1 MARIPFKVSA
11 RTAKL
16 IGQENFSNPEGA
28 IIELVK
34 NCYDADA
41 ENCIVIFDTKFE
53 GVPDSLSS
61 ADFQKYAKQN
71 KPVSS
76 SYKLKAG
83 KYTLLTKLTD
93 ERISSLTE
101 FFSGF
106 NSIYVIDNGHGMTSE
121 VIQNHWMEIGT
132 GNKEFQYVS
141 EDGRIKTGAKGIG
154 RFALDRLGR
163 LSEMFTAPKGKKS
176 KCSHWKMD
184 WKQFDSPNKVI
195 SDIEA
200 EVEEVEWNLNE
211 WLLDNFKSNS
221 AVQKIIK
228 SKKFINGTVI
238 KISHLNDVWESN
250 GLTGI
255 YKSLE
260 ALIPPKELDI
270 PFSVHFFHLQQPK
283 LYGEVE
289 TAYFNDYDYKI
300 TAEYNSEDLTVEIKM
315 SRNELDL
322 KKVKKEFSHI
332 FKKAVHPYDL
342 KTLEKKE
349 FVIPTSANELLK
361 WKESATNIRTLKK
374 LGDFTFTFY
383 YLKNQVSNKED
394 YPFKDVNSKER
405 RAIIDKFGGI
415 KIYRD
420 SFRVRPYGDL
430 GNDWL
435 KLGERAAISPA
446 GAGQR
451 IGDWRVRPNQIAGLI
466 KISRIKNSHLIDKS
480 DRGSLVENESFE
492 VLKNLVIAIINEF
505 EVDRTKI
512 LHPFYNE
519 IQAQVE
525 RKRKEEIQ
533 KEAEKL
539 ADKILEERSKVEEKI
554 YGNKPDLFKSKK
566 TEEERTAYKKVIE
579 KGLSKFEKPE
589 QKEAE
594 IAQVRTLASLGL
606 IVSSF
611 AHELKTIK
619 NNFEDINALEKI
631 YTNIVPD
638 EKKKTVNYKD
648 GVNIIALLKE
658 ENEKIA
664 HWVDYSLTAIRKDK
678 RKRGSI
684 KFDKY
689 FAGLCKN
696 WKTVFENRNVNIEI
710 KKQVRKAYSFRA
722 FEMDL
727 NTVFNN
733 LISNSIDSF
742 NSLKTIRERRISIS
756 YGIVKNNI
764 QIIYSDNGGG
774 IPKVFAKDKDKIF
787 LPFTTSKKDRAG
799 NDIGTGL
806 GMYLVKNVISDNN
819 GSVEIMES
827 KPGFQLKIELPTRT
841 SKK

>member
-1 MARIPFKVSA
+1 MAKIPFKVSA

-41 ENCIVIFDTKFE
+41 KNCIVIADIKFE
-53 GVPDSLSS
+53 GVPDILSS
-61 ADFQKYAKQN
+61 SDFQKYSQHNSLIKSCYILKGNKYILSPKSNEKQA
-71 KPVSS
+71 SG
-76 SYKLKAG
+76 LM
-83 KYTLLTKLTD
+83 
-93 ERISSLTE
+93 E
-101 FFSGF
+101 FFSSF
-106 NSIYVIDNGHGMTSE
+106 NSIYIIDNGHGMASD
-121 VIQNHWMEIGT
+121 VISNHWMVIGT
-132 GNKEFQYVS
+132 GNKEYEYLS
-141 EDGRIKTGAKGIG
+141 DDGRIKTGAKGIG
-154 RFALDRLGR
+154 RFALDRLGY
-163 LSEMFTAPKGKKS
+163 LAEMYTVPKKGKG
-176 KCSHWKMD
+176 SHWTMD
-184 WKQFDSPNKVI
+184 WKQFDVPNKNI
-195 SDIEA
+195 SEVEA
-200 EVEEVEWNLNE
+200 EVEEIDWNLKD
-211 WLLDNFKSNS
+211 WILSNFKNNAS
-221 AVQKIIK
+221 IH
-228 SKKFINGTVI
+228 KFFNTTSYANGTVI
-238 KISHLNDVWESN
+238 KISHLKDVWDHN
-250 GLTGI
+250 GLDGI

-260 ALIPPKELDI
+260 ALIPPKELEI
-270 PFSVHFFHLQQPK
+270 PFKVHFYLLQQPK
-283 LYGEVE
+283 LYGEVD
-289 TAYFNDYDYKI
+289 TAYFNDYDYKV
-300 TAEYNSEDLTVEIKM
+300 TAEYDANDLSVQLTVT
-315 SRNELDL
+315 RNELDL
-322 KKVKKEFSHI
+322 KRVKKEFAHI
-332 FKKAVHPYDL
+332 FKKAKSPYDL
-342 KTLEKKE
+342 KTLEKKK
-349 FVIPTSANELLK
+349 FTISTSANELLK
-361 WKESATNIRTLKK
+361 WEKSANNTRALKK
-374 LGDFTFTFY
+374 LGNFTFSFY
-383 YLKNQVSNKED
+383 YLKNQVSTKEN
-394 YPFKDVNSKER
+394 YPFKDINSKER
-405 RAIIDKFGGI
+405 KSVIDKFGGV

-420 SFRVRPYGDL
+420 SFRVRPYGDV

-446 GAGQR
+446 GGGQR

-466 KISRIKNSHLIDKS
+466 KISRVDNSYLIDKS
-480 DRGSLVENESFE
+480 DRGSLVENESFDALSKLI
-492 VLKNLVIAIINEF
+492 VSIINEF

-519 IQAQVE
+519 IQFRDEKQ
-525 RKRKEEIQ
+525 RKEAIR
-533 KEAEKL
+533 KEAVKL
-539 ADKILEERSKVEEKI
+539 ADKMVEERLKVEEKI
-554 YGNKPDLFKSKK
+554 YGSKPDLFKTKK
-566 TEEERTAYKKVIE
+566 TKEEKQAYEKVLIS
-579 KGLSKFEKPE
+579 GLSKFEKPE
-589 QKEAE
+589 QREAE

-619 NNFEDINALEKI
+619 NNYDDINALEKI

-648 GVNIIALLKE
+648 GVNIIELLKE

-678 RKRGSI
+678 RKRGAI

-696 WKTVFENRNVNIEI
+696 WKKVFENRNVSIEI
-710 KKQVRKAYSFRA
+710 KKQVRKAYSFKA

-742 NSLKTIRERRISIS
+742 NSLKTIRERKISIS

-774 IPKVFAKDKDKIF
+774 IPKVFTKDKDKIF

-827 KPGFQLKIELPTRT
+827 KLGFQLKIELPTRT